1 MDESLNARR
10 EIIEGTYCV
19 FNENAALAAELDA
32 ARARVAQLEQQP
44 PMALVD
50 LGVGVNWKGLREDMQ
65 RLLAERDAARAEV
78 ERLQGIIDD
87 IEVESGHCHFLDDAE
102 HEPPHLSDHVRAI
115 VQERDAVR
123 AQLHADDQRAW
134 EALGKPEGTHDTTNV
149 QRLCAEVERLRA
161 DMREAVELIAQ
172 VNENHMPHA
181 TWLDARDALLE
192 KHKETNQ

>member
-1 MDESLNARR
+1 MSNKITDERLR
-10 EIIEGTYCV
+10 EIASSNPLVLAICAQMGEPSWADV
-19 FNENAALAAELDA
+19 RAIAAELIA
-32 ARARVAQLEQQP
+32 ARARVAELEQQP

-50 LGVGVNWKGLREDMQ
+50 LGVGVNWAGLREDMQ
-65 RLLAERDAARAEV
+65 RLRA
-78 ERLQGIIDD
+78 
-87 IEVESGHCHFLDDAE
+87 
-102 HEPPHLSDHVRAI
+102 
-115 VQERDAVR
+115 ERDAVR